1 MLKTRESRSR
11 IKNDMKRIMEEQL
24 RSPMLSGVR
33 RPLGIGTP
41 AGSGVFNQINDSA
54 TNSVGSMGL
63 GRVNKPIDLAT
74 KSLVA
79 LLPLT
84 HMPPETLAG
93 RADHAHDMQL
103 PPSIPPSVIPQLII
117 EEELKTEGSSL
128 SLVKNQLS

>member
-54 TNSVGSMGL
+54 TNSIGSL
-63 GRVNKPIDLAT
+63 ALSRVNKPNELGN
-74 KSLVA
+74 KS
-79 LLPLT
+79 
-84 HMPPETLAG
+84 
-93 RADHAHDMQL
+93 
-103 PPSIPPSVIPQLII
+103 
-117 EEELKTEGSSL
+117 
-128 SLVKNQLS
+128 